1 MKQMKKNIIASI
13 ALASVAFGLAA
24 CGDDSSSG
32 VSSEEVDVSLAGV
45 VFTSDYTTGELRWI
59 DKDGKISDKGLSFHQ
74 DSRVITHRAD
84 LYVLEGIKADNIT
97 LVDPEKLESDGK
109 KAVVWQASM
118 DPFSNPIDLAF
129 DGDEA
134 WVALQAADSLVKI
147 STEDGKVVKSIKTGK
162 FAYKGETS
170 PYVADIEIDDDNLY
184 VLIQRYTMDAETWVT
199 TYPKGLLAVYD
210 ASTGD
215 LKDTIQLKTRNPK
228 ALAVVD
234 GEVYVATHGEY
245 NAASGTD
252 ADDKRGIEK
261 VNVSKKKSELY
272 ISGKELG
279 GGVASITVED
289 GVVYAA
295 INLGYDA
302 SWNALMEV
310 KKVDLSSKKV
320 EKIKDIS
327 DASGSMVA
335 KDGKLYVGDRT
346 ASKVVVW
353 DGKKKSSLKQPKDVL
368 PPYSIAL
375 F

>member
-184 VLIQRYTMDAETWVT
+184 VLIQRAFLPFTM
-199 TYPKGLLAVYD
+199 P
-210 ASTGD
+210 S
-215 LKDTIQLKTRNPK
+215 P
-228 ALAVVD
+228 
-234 GEVYVATHGEY
+234 AT
-245 NAASGTD
+245 
-252 ADDKRGIEK
+252 
-261 VNVSKKKSELY
+261 
-272 ISGKELG
+272 
-279 GGVASITVED
+279 
-289 GVVYAA
+289 
-295 INLGYDA
+295 
-302 SWNALMEV
+302 
-310 KKVDLSSKKV
+310 
-320 EKIKDIS
+320 
-327 DASGSMVA
+327 
-335 KDGKLYVGDRT
+335 
-346 ASKVVVW
+346 
-353 DGKKKSSLKQPKDVL
+353 
-368 PPYSIAL
+368 
-375 F
+375 